1 MLAQALRSPEPIVTL
16 CRLAVFIKSDEILAS
31 LYGGWRRSGGRE
43 SGHRRW
49 RRRRSWA
56 HGRSVG
62 GQIGREPCVDG
73 GLHVVAVG
81 GEKTPRTRSRCFVM
95 GIDNGKQEV
104 ERVRGGA
111 HGGGRGDGG
120 GGGRESGGRDQR
132 REAPVLEGRGR
143 AALLESCSC
152 GPQLPHRSRERAGQ
166 PAGLTA
172 LPHHHHHPPPSPS
185 PSPAPSPRPP
195 RVRPPDM
202 DDAAQVIAEAT
213 HAIRV
218 QLAQMVHCLDAD
230 QLMDALKAASTML
243 AELRTSALSPKAYYD
258 LYVPVF
264 DALRHLAAYLH
275 DAHLDGRHHL
285 ADLYELVQYCGS
297 VVPRLYLMITVGGV
311 YMSIPDAP
319 VQEIMR
325 DMMEMSRGVQH
336 PTRGLFLRNYLSG
349 VTRDHLPTGTSPGPE
364 GSLQDSIG
372 FVLTNF
378 IEMNKLWVRLQHQ
391 GPSRERERRE
401 SERRELRILI
411 GTNLVRLS
419 ELDGVGLPLYR
430 QVILPSI
437 LEQVV
442 NCKDVIA
449 QEYLMEVVI
458 QVFPDVFHIRTL
470 SPFLRACSKLHPKV
484 NIKNIVIALIN
495 RIAAYAQREAENDN
509 ADEIR
514 RQEHLAT
521 RRLSEKTRQLR
532 LAARQGAVPV
542 ATLSPPRAPAG
553 PAASARQDAPYDLAQ
568 PTIATHGGEE
578 EDEGG
583 LAGQER
589 GRSTSEPAPAPDSN
603 GIAGA
608 PGDAPT
614 NGDVAHTRS
623 DSPVSNADQEMRAGF
638 QSGATVPVAV
648 PPAPAPAPVFED
660 LDGLDENVEKFRGVP
675 VNVPLFEVFWAQVVD
690 LIYARPDLSLPDVTA
705 LLVSLLQLSL
715 SCYPDRLEYV
725 DQVLSFAVTQVEAHA
740 QAHDPLLLA
749 DETQKNLTKVLA
761 LPIEAY
767 TSTLTL
773 LALPHYPALLA
784 AQPYATHKHI
794 AQAIVRS
801 TLKNETVLSTPED
814 VEGILSLCG
823 TLVVPPR
830 ETQASARLPAPVAAA
845 EAEEIKEEQGWLA
858 RLVHLFR
865 AEDVDTQFML
875 LQTARDHLIQ
885 GADRIHYTLPTL
897 VFAAVQ
903 LARRFKLR
911 EVVAASE
918 RSGKGSSSGSSGSN
932 RSSGWSEWARKM
944 GTLYKFVH
952 QIIGLLYTRVESNS
966 VSDLCLRLY
975 LLVAQSADACGFE
988 EQAYEFYVQAFT
1000 VYEESISESRAQ
1012 LQAIGLVISTLHTAR
1027 GFGEE
1032 NYDRLI
1038 TKATLHGAKL
1048 LKKPHQATAVLMA
1061 SHLWWQ
1067 TESYGGAQ
1075 VGVTLAPHGE
1085 RRGCAS
1091 AAAAAEAEAAL
1102 HTLDAEGSKGAL
1114 GQRPRGPQPL
1124 LRDGKRVLECLQKA
1138 LRIANSCLD
1147 ERSTVEIFCSALDQY
1162 LYYFE
1167 HGVEQIQ
1174 PRFLNSLVEL
1184 ISAGLDALVSADPPS
1199 AQTEGSGLAYPDACL
1214 RQFRA
1219 QLRHMLTR
1227 KRAAQEGLFR
1237 RAIED
1242 TRSEPD
1248 WNAVIVQG
1256 AVAKWGI

>member
-1 MLAQALRSPEPIVTL
+1 M
-16 CRLAVFIKSDEILAS
+16 
-31 LYGGWRRSGGRE
+31 
-43 SGHRRW
+43 
-49 RRRRSWA
+49 
-56 HGRSVG
+56 
-62 GQIGREPCVDG
+62 
-73 GLHVVAVG
+73 
-81 GEKTPRTRSRCFVM
+81 
-95 GIDNGKQEV
+95 
-104 ERVRGGA
+104 
-111 HGGGRGDGG
+111 
-120 GGGRESGGRDQR
+120 
-132 REAPVLEGRGR
+132 
-143 AALLESCSC
+143 
-152 GPQLPHRSRERAGQ
+152 
-166 PAGLTA
+166 
-172 LPHHHHHPPPSPS
+172 
-185 PSPAPSPRPP
+185 
-195 RVRPPDM
+195 
-202 DDAAQVIAEAT
+202 
-213 HAIRV
+213 
-218 QLAQMVHCLDAD
+218 
-230 QLMDALKAASTML
+230 
-243 AELRTSALSPKAYYD
+243 
-258 LYVPVF
+258 F

-336 PTRGLFLRNYLSG
+336 PTRGLFLRNYLSS
-349 VTRDHLPTGTSPGPE
+349 VARDHLPSGSVPSPE

-391 GPSRERERRE
+391 GPTRERERRE

-419 ELDGVGLPLYR
+419 ELEGVGLPLYR
-430 QVILPSI
+430 QVILPAI

-458 QVFPDVFHIRTL
+458 QVFPDEFHIRTL
-470 SPFLRACSKLHPKV
+470 SLFLQACSKLHPKV

-495 RIAAYAQREAENDN
+495 RIATYAQREAENDN

-514 RQEHLAT
+514 RQEQLAT
-521 RRLSEKTRQLR
+521 QRLAEKTRQLR
-532 LAARQGAVPV
+532 LAARRGSDATDRPASVTAAVQQPDYGQ
-542 ATLSPPRAPAG
+542 APP
-553 PAASARQDAPYDLAQ
+553 SV
-568 PTIATHGGEE
+568 ATHGDGGQD
-578 EDEGG
+578 DEP
-583 LAGQER
+583 
-589 GRSTSEPAPAPDSN
+589 RSGTSASASAPATTGSGEQELPTGFDDQ
-603 GIAGA
+603 
-608 PGDAPT
+608 DAS
-614 NGDVAHTRS
+614 AS
-623 DSPVSNADQEMRAGF
+623 Q
-638 QSGATVPVAV
+638 AV
-648 PPAPAPAPVFED
+648 PPVPAAAPAIED

-675 VNVPLFEVFWAQVVD
+675 VNVPLFEVFWAQVVQ
-690 LIYARPDLSLPDVTA
+690 LIHARPDVSLPDVTA
-705 LLVSLLQLSL
+705 LLVALLQLSL

-725 DQVLSFAVTQVEAHA
+725 DQVLGFAASQVTSHSA
-740 QAHDPLLLA
+740 QQDPLVLA
-749 DETQKNLTKVLA
+749 EETQKNLTKVLA

-773 LALPHYPALLA
+773 LALPHYPTLLA
-784 AQPYATHKHI
+784 AQPYGTHKHI

-814 VEGILSLCG
+814 VEGILSLCQ
-823 TLVVPPR
+823 TLVVPPPS
-830 ETQASARLPAPVAAA
+830 TTPSSSLAPRVHSA
-845 EAEEIKEEQGWLA
+845 EAEEIKEEQAWLA

-865 AEDVDTQFML
+865 TEDLDTQFQL
-875 LQTARDHLIQ
+875 LQTARTHFIQ
-885 GADRIHYTLPTL
+885 GGDRIRYTLPTL

-903 LARRFKLR
+903 LARRYKLSETVALLSE
-911 EVVAASE
+911 EV
-918 RSGKGSSSGSSGSN
+918 
-932 RSSGWSEWARKM
+932 GWSQWVRTME
-944 GTLYKFVH
+944 TLYKFVH
-952 QIIGLLYTRVESNS
+952 QIIGLLYTRIETS
-966 VSDLCLRLY
+966 VCDLCLRLY
-975 LLVAQSADACGFE
+975 LLVAQSADQSGFE

-1012 LQAIGLVISTLHTAR
+1012 LQAIGLVISTLQTAR

-1067 TESYGGAQ
+1067 TET
-1075 VGVTLAPHGE
+1075 VGSTIPLRRTAPRH
-1085 RRGCAS
+1085 APS
-1091 AAAAAEAEAAL
+1091 AAL
-1102 HTLDAEGSKGAL
+1102 HTLDAVPPSSTK
-1114 GQRPRGPQPL
+1114 GPQPL

-1138 LRIANSCLD
+1138 LRIANSCVD
-1147 ERSTVEIFCSALDQY
+1147 ERSTVEIFCLALDQY

-1174 PRFLNSLVEL
+1174 ARFLNSLVEL
-1184 ISAGLDALVSADPPS
+1184 ISAGLDALTAAERTSWTQEAPQGP
-1199 AQTEGSGLAYPDACL
+1199 PDACL

-1227 KRAAQEGLFR
+1227 KRAAQEGLL
-1237 RAIED
+1237 RASYERG
-1242 TRSEPD
+1242 TLEPD

-1256 AVAKWGI
+1256 AIAKWGIQ